1 MKSDIIVGKSTI
13 IVDDHLL
20 FTNGLTGI
28 LEDIGLKVH
37 STFSNAKDAIT
48 YLKNQNVDIIFS
60 DINMPRMD
68 GIQLCKRLKK
78 LQIETPVIMLSMYED
93 ANIIKES
100 FNHGAAG
107 YLSKN
112 SDRDEIIKALTNC
125 LNGKEFVN
133 KNLLKE
139 DKISSV
145 NKDKY
150 QTKYSLSTR
159 EREVLEHILNDEKN
173 SAIAGILN
181 ISKRTVETHRKNIM
195 VKLDVKTPV
204 ALAQLAIK
212 YKLSTT
218 LKG

>member
-212 YKLSTT
+212 YKLTTT

>member
-1 MKSDIIVGKSTI
+1 MKSEIINGKSAI
-13 IVDDHLL
+13 IIDDHLL

-68 GIQLCKRLKK
+68 GIQFCKRLKK
-78 LQIETPVIMLSMYED
+78 LQIETPVVMLSMYED

-100 FNHGAAG
+100 FNHGAVG

-173 SAIAGILN
+173 SVIADLLN

-212 YKLSTT
+212 YKLTT
-218 LKG
+218 NLKG

>member
-1 MKSDIIVGKSTI
+1 MKSAINGKSTI

-60 DINMPRMD
+60 DINMPIMD
-68 GIQLCKRLKK
+68 GLQFCKRLKK
-78 LQIETPVIMLSMYED
+78 LKIETPVIMLSMYED

-112 SDRDEIIKALTNC
+112 SDRDEIIKALTKC

-204 ALAQLAIK
+204 ALAQLALK
-212 YKLSTT
+212 YKLTT
-218 LKG
+218 NLKV

>member
-68 GIQLCKRLKK
+68 GIQFCKRLKK
-78 LQIETPVIMLSMYED
+78 LQIETPVVMLSMYED

-100 FNHGAAG
+100 FNHGAVG

-159 EREVLEHILNDEKN
+159 EREVLGHILNDEKN
-173 SAIAGILN
+173 SVIADLLN
-181 ISKRTVETHRKNIM
+181 ISKRTVEIHRKNIM

-212 YKLSTT
+212 YKLTT
-218 LKG
+218 NLKD

>member
-1 MKSDIIVGKSTI
+1 MKSEIINGKSAI
-13 IVDDHLL
+13 IIDDHLL

-48 YLKNQNVDIIFS
+48 YLKNQKVDIIFS
-60 DINMPRMD
+60 DINMPIMD
-68 GIQLCKRLKK
+68 GIQFCKRLKK

-173 SAIAGILN
+173 SAIAGLLN

-212 YKLSTT
+212 YKLTT
-218 LKG
+218 NLKG

>member
-1 MKSDIIVGKSTI
+1 MKSEIINGKSAI
-13 IVDDHLL
+13 IIDDHLL

-68 GIQLCKRLKK
+68 GIQFCKRLKK

-112 SDRDEIIKALTNC
+112 TDRDPK
-125 LNGKEFVN
+125 
-133 KNLLKE
+133 
-139 DKISSV
+139 
-145 NKDKY
+145 
-150 QTKYSLSTR
+150 
-159 EREVLEHILNDEKN
+159 
-173 SAIAGILN
+173 
-181 ISKRTVETHRKNIM
+181 
-195 VKLDVKTPV
+195 
-204 ALAQLAIK
+204 
-212 YKLSTT
+212 
-218 LKG
+218 

>member
-1 MKSDIIVGKSTI
+1 MKSDIIGKSTI

-68 GIQLCKRLKK
+68 GIQFCKRLKK

-100 FNHGAAG
+100 FNHGAVG

-159 EREVLEHILNDEKN
+159 EREVLGHILNDEKN
-173 SAIAGILN
+173 SVIADLLN

-212 YKLSTT
+212 YKLTTT

>member
-1 MKSDIIVGKSTI
+1 MKSEIINGKSAI
-13 IVDDHLL
+13 IIDDHLL

-60 DINMPRMD
+60 DINMPIMD
-68 GIQLCKRLKK
+68 GIQFCKRLKK

-100 FNHGAAG
+100 FNHGAVG

-212 YKLSTT
+212 YKLTT
-218 LKG
+218 NLKG

>member
-1 MKSDIIVGKSTI
+1 MKSEIINGKSTI

-60 DINMPRMD
+60 DINMPIMD
-68 GIQLCKRLKK
+68 GIQFCKRLRK

-93 ANIIKES
+93 ANIIKKS
-100 FNHGAAG
+100 FNYGAVG

-112 SDRDEIIKALTNC
+112 SDRNEIIKALESC

-133 KNLLKE
+133 KNLLK
-139 DKISSV
+139 
-145 NKDKY
+145 
-150 QTKYSLSTR
+150 
-159 EREVLEHILNDEKN
+159 
-173 SAIAGILN
+173 
-181 ISKRTVETHRKNIM
+181 
-195 VKLDVKTPV
+195 
-204 ALAQLAIK
+204 
-212 YKLSTT
+212 
-218 LKG
+218 

>member
-1 MKSDIIVGKSTI
+1 MKSEIIVGKSTI
-13 IVDDHLL
+13 IIDDHLL

-68 GIQLCKRLKK
+68 GIQFCKRLKK

-100 FNHGAAG
+100 FNHGAVG

-159 EREVLEHILNDEKN
+159 EREVLGHILNDEKN
-173 SAIAGILN
+173 SVIADLLN

-212 YKLSTT
+212 HKLTT
-218 LKG
+218 NLKG

>member
-1 MKSDIIVGKSTI
+1 MKSEIINGKSAI
-13 IVDDHLL
+13 IIDDHLL

-60 DINMPRMD
+60 DINMPIMD
-68 GIQLCKRLKK
+68 GIQFCKRLKK

-173 SAIAGILN
+173 SAIAGLLK

-212 YKLSTT
+212 HKLTT
-218 LKG
+218 N

>member
-1 MKSDIIVGKSTI
+1 MKSDIINGKSTI

-60 DINMPRMD
+60 DINMPIMD
-68 GIQLCKRLKK
+68 GIQFCKRLKK

-100 FNHGAAG
+100 FNDGAVG

-112 SDRDEIIKALTNC
+112 SDRDEIIRALKNC

-159 EREVLEHILNDEKN
+159 EREVLGHILNDVKN
-173 SAIAGILN
+173 SVIADLLN

-212 YKLSTT
+212 YKLTT
-218 LKG
+218 NLKG

>member
-78 LQIETPVIMLSMYED
+78 LQIETPVVMLSMYED

-100 FNHGAAG
+100 FNHGAVG

-159 EREVLEHILNDEKN
+159 EREVLGHILNDEKN
-173 SAIAGILN
+173 SVIADLLN

-212 YKLSTT
+212 YKLTTT

>member
-1 MKSDIIVGKSTI
+1 MKSEIINGKSAI
-13 IVDDHLL
+13 IIDDHLL

-37 STFSNAKDAIT
+37 TTFSNAKDAIT

-100 FNHGAAG
+100 FNHGAVG

-159 EREVLEHILNDEKN
+159 EREVLGHILNDEKN
-173 SAIAGILN
+173 SVIADLLN

-212 YKLSTT
+212 YKLTTT

>member
-68 GIQLCKRLKK
+68 GIQFCKRLKK
-78 LQIETPVIMLSMYED
+78 LQIETPVVMLSMYED

-100 FNHGAAG
+100 FNHGAVG

-159 EREVLEHILNDEKN
+159 EREVLGHILNDEKN
-173 SAIAGILN
+173 SVIADLLN

-212 YKLSTT
+212 YKLTTT

>member
-1 MKSDIIVGKSTI
+1 MKSDIIGKSTI

-68 GIQLCKRLKK
+68 GIQFCKRLKK
-78 LQIETPVIMLSMYED
+78 LQIETPVVMLSMYED

-100 FNHGAAG
+100 FNHGAVG

-173 SAIAGILN
+173 SAIAGLLN

-212 YKLSTT
+212 YKLTTT

>member
-37 STFSNAKDAIT
+37 TTFSNAKDAIT

-159 EREVLEHILNDEKN
+159 EREVLGHILNDEQN
-173 SAIAGILN
+173 AAIAGILN

>member
-1 MKSDIIVGKSTI
+1 MKSEIINGKSAI
-13 IVDDHLL
+13 IIDDHLL

-60 DINMPRMD
+60 DINMPIMD
-68 GIQLCKRLKK
+68 GIQFCKRLKK

-100 FNHGAAG
+100 FNHGAVG

-173 SAIAGILN
+173 SMIADLLN

-212 YKLSTT
+212 HKLITN

>member
-1 MKSDIIVGKSTI
+1 MKSDIIGKSTI

-100 FNHGAAG
+100 FNHGAVG

-159 EREVLEHILNDEKN
+159 EREVLGHILNDEKN

>member
-60 DINMPRMD
+60 DINMPIID
-68 GIQLCKRLKK
+68 GIQFCKRLKK

-100 FNHGAAG
+100 FNHGAVG

-112 SDRDEIIKALTNC
+112 SDRGEIIRALKNC

-145 NKDKY
+145 DKDKY

-159 EREVLEHILNDEKN
+159 EREVLLHILKDEKN
-173 SAIAGILN
+173 LTIAKELN

-195 VKLDVKTPV
+195 LKLNVKTPV

-212 YKLSTT
+212 HKLTT
-218 LKG
+218 NLNG

>member
-1 MKSDIIVGKSTI
+1 
-13 IVDDHLL
+13 
-20 FTNGLTGI
+20 
-28 LEDIGLKVH
+28 
-37 STFSNAKDAIT
+37 
-48 YLKNQNVDIIFS
+48 
-60 DINMPRMD
+60 MPRMD
-68 GIQLCKRLKK
+68 GIQFCKRLKK

-159 EREVLEHILNDEKN
+159 EREVLGHILNDEKN
-173 SAIAGILN
+173 SVIADLLN
-181 ISKRTVETHRKNIM
+181 ISKRTIETHRKNIM

-212 YKLSTT
+212 HKLTT
-218 LKG
+218 NLKG

>member
-60 DINMPRMD
+60 DINMPIMD
-68 GIQLCKRLKK
+68 GIQFCKRLKK

-100 FNHGAAG
+100 FNHGAVG

-159 EREVLEHILNDEKN
+159 EREVLGHILNDEKN
-173 SAIAGILN
+173 SVIADLLN

-212 YKLSTT
+212 YKLTTT

>member
-1 MKSDIIVGKSTI
+1 MKSEIINGKSTI

-20 FTNGLTGI
+20 FISGLTGI

-60 DINMPRMD
+60 DINMPILD
-68 GIQLCKRLKK
+68 GIQFCKRLKK

-100 FNHGAAG
+100 FNHGAVG

-125 LNGKEFVN
+125 LNGKEFIN

-212 YKLSTT
+212 YKLTT
-218 LKG
+218 NLKG

>member
-1 MKSDIIVGKSTI
+1 MKSEIINGKSTI

-60 DINMPRMD
+60 DINMPIMD
-68 GIQLCKRLKK
+68 GIQFCKRLKK

-100 FNHGAAG
+100 FNHGAVG

-159 EREVLEHILNDEKN
+159 EREVLGHILNDEKN
-173 SAIAGILN
+173 SVIADLLN

-212 YKLSTT
+212 YKLTTT

>member
-37 STFSNAKDAIT
+37 TTFSNAKDAIT

-60 DINMPRMD
+60 DINMPIMD
-68 GIQLCKRLKK
+68 GIQFCKRLKK

-159 EREVLEHILNDEKN
+159 EREVLGHILNDEKN
-173 SAIAGILN
+173 SAIAGILK

>member
-1 MKSDIIVGKSTI
+1 MKSEIINGKSTI

-60 DINMPRMD
+60 DINMPIMD
-68 GIQLCKRLKK
+68 GIQFCKRLKK

-100 FNHGAAG
+100 FNHGAVG

-139 DKISSV
+139 DNIGSV

-150 QTKYSLSTR
+150 QTKYSLSNR

-173 SAIAGILN
+173 SVIADLLN

-212 YKLSTT
+212 YKLTTT

>member
-68 GIQLCKRLKK
+68 GIQFCKRLKK
-78 LQIETPVIMLSMYED
+78 LQIETPVVMLSMYED

-100 FNHGAAG
+100 FNHGAVG

-173 SAIAGILN
+173 AVIADLLN

-212 YKLSTT
+212 YKLTTT

>member
-68 GIQLCKRLKK
+68 GIQFCKRLKK
-78 LQIETPVIMLSMYED
+78 LQIETPVVMLSMYED

-100 FNHGAAG
+100 FNHGAVG

-150 QTKYSLSTR
+150 QTKYSLTTR
-159 EREVLEHILNDEKN
+159 EREVLGHILNDEKN
-173 SAIAGILN
+173 SVIADLLN
-181 ISKRTVETHRKNIM
+181 ISKRTVEIHRKNIM

-212 YKLSTT
+212 YKLTTT

>member
-100 FNHGAAG
+100 FNHGAVG

-173 SAIAGILN
+173 SVIADLLN

-212 YKLSTT
+212 YKLTT
-218 LKG
+218 NLKG

>member
-13 IVDDHLL
+13 ILDDHLL

-60 DINMPRMD
+60 DINMPIID
-68 GIQLCKRLKK
+68 GIQFCKRLKK

-100 FNHGAAG
+100 FNHGAVG

-112 SDRDEIIKALTNC
+112 SDRDEIIRALTNC

-145 NKDKY
+145 DKDKY

-159 EREVLEHILNDEKN
+159 EREVLLHILKDEKN
-173 SAIAGILN
+173 LTIAKELN

-195 VKLDVKTPV
+195 LKLNVKTPV

-212 YKLSTT
+212 HKLTT
-218 LKG
+218 NLNG

>member
-1 MKSDIIVGKSTI
+1 MKSEIINGKSTI

-60 DINMPRMD
+60 DINMPIMD
-68 GIQLCKRLKK
+68 GIQFCKRLKK

-100 FNHGAAG
+100 FNHGAVG

-139 DKISSV
+139 DNIGSV

-150 QTKYSLSTR
+150 QTKYSLSNR

-173 SAIAGILN
+173 SVIADLLN

-212 YKLSTT
+212 YKLTT
-218 LKG
+218 NLKG

>member
-37 STFSNAKDAIT
+37 TTFSNAKDAIT

-68 GIQLCKRLKK
+68 GIQFCKRLKK
-78 LQIETPVIMLSMYED
+78 LQIETPVVMLSMYED

-159 EREVLEHILNDEKN
+159 EREVLGHILNDEKN

-212 YKLSTT
+212 YKLTTT

>member
-1 MKSDIIVGKSTI
+1 MKSEIINGKSTI

-60 DINMPRMD
+60 DINMPIMD
-68 GIQLCKRLKK
+68 GIQFCKRLKK

-100 FNHGAAG
+100 FNKGAIG

-112 SDRDEIIKALTNC
+112 SDREDIIKALKSC
-125 LNGKEFVN
+125 LNGKKFVN

-139 DKISSV
+139 NNINFLK
-145 NKDKY
+145 KDKY
-150 QTKYSLSTR
+150 QTKYLLTTR
-159 EREVLEHILNDEKN
+159 EREVLLHILNDEKN
-173 SAIAGILN
+173 LTIAKELN

-195 VKLDVKTPV
+195 LKLNVKTPV

-212 YKLSTT
+212 LNLTTT
-218 LKG
+218 L

>member
-37 STFSNAKDAIT
+37 TTFSNAKDAIT

-60 DINMPRMD
+60 DINIPRMD
-68 GIQLCKRLKK
+68 GIQFCKRLKK

-159 EREVLEHILNDEKN
+159 EREVLGHILNDEKN

-212 YKLSTT
+212 YKLTTT

>member
-48 YLKNQNVDIIFS
+48 YLNNQNVDIIFS

-68 GIQLCKRLKK
+68 GIQFCKRLKK
-78 LQIETPVIMLSMYED
+78 LQIETPVVMLSMYED

-100 FNHGAAG
+100 FNHGAVG

-159 EREVLEHILNDEKN
+159 EREVLGHILNDEKN
-173 SAIAGILN
+173 SVIADLLN

-212 YKLSTT
+212 YKLTTT

>member
-1 MKSDIIVGKSTI
+1 MKSEIINGKSTI

-68 GIQLCKRLKK
+68 GIQFCKRLKK

-159 EREVLEHILNDEKN
+159 EREVLGHILNDEKN
-173 SAIAGILN
+173 SVIADLLN
-181 ISKRTVETHRKNIM
+181 ISKRTIETHRKNIM

-212 YKLSTT
+212 YKLTTT

>member
-1 MKSDIIVGKSTI
+1 MKSEIINGKSTI

-60 DINMPRMD
+60 DINMPIMD
-68 GIQLCKRLKK
+68 GIQFCKRLKK

-212 YKLSTT
+212 HKLTT
-218 LKG
+218 NLKG

>member
-1 MKSDIIVGKSTI
+1 MKSEIINGKSTI

-37 STFSNAKDAIT
+37 ATFSNAKDAIT

-60 DINMPRMD
+60 DINMPIMD
-68 GIQLCKRLKK
+68 GIQFCKRLKK

-112 SDRDEIIKALTNC
+112 SDIDEIIKALTNC
-125 LNGKEFVN
+125 LNE
-133 KNLLKE
+133 KNLLI
-139 DKISSV
+139 KI
-145 NKDKY
+145 Y
-150 QTKYSLSTR
+150 
-159 EREVLEHILNDEKN
+159 
-173 SAIAGILN
+173 
-181 ISKRTVETHRKNIM
+181 
-195 VKLDVKTPV
+195 
-204 ALAQLAIK
+204 
-212 YKLSTT
+212 
-218 LKG
+218 